1 MAAMAAPLESP
12 TPSERPS
19 GEVFLDAR
27 GNGRALR
34 LSWHH
39 ESDLVVLS
47 LWRHDVCVGTFRLT
61 RPDVG
66 AFVDA
71 LVDGLREGTPPTTA
85 AHSAGRRRRTTTPA
99 VETGQ
104 VLYGDLAAP
113 GRHRAEPPAPAFTE
127 WAFGDEPGHATAS

>member
-1 MAAMAAPLESP
+1 MSAPAVPP

-34 LSWHH
+34 LTWHQDS
-39 ESDLVVLS
+39 ELVVLS

-66 AFVDA
+66 EFVDA
-71 LVDGLREGTPPTTA
+71 LVDGLREATA
-85 AHSAGRRRRTTTPA
+85 SPSEAGATGRRRRTATPA

-113 GRHRAEPPAPAFTE
+113 GRHRASEPPTPAFTD
-127 WAFGDEPGHATAS
+127 WAFGDESGHATAS